1 MASDN
6 EQFVRQWADAL
17 NRGDFEALMK
27 EADPDF
33 EWVVAREHPD
43 AATHRGPEAVASY
56 LAEWRQMM
64 PDFHV
69 QIVELEESGD
79 RVLTVIEITGTGAGS
94 GARTEVRT
102 ATISTFSDGKP
113 VRTVEYLDPEEA
125 RAELAGG

>member
-1 MASDN
+1 VGAN
-6 EQFVRQWADAL
+6 EEFVREWAAAL
-17 NRGDFEALMK
+17 NRGDFEAMVK
-27 EADPDF
+27 DTGPDF

-43 AATHRGPEAVASY
+43 ATTHRGPEAVGAY
-56 LAEWRQMM
+56 LAEWRGMM

-69 QIVELEESGD
+69 EIVELEEMGE

-102 ATISTFSDGKP
+102 ATISTFRDGEP

-125 RAELAGG
+125 RAELAAG